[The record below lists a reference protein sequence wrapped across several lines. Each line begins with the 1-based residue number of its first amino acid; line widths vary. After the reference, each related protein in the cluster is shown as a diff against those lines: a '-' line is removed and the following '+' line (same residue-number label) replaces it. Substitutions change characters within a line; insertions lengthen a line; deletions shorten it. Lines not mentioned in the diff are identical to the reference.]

1 MINKTINGVKS
12 VHNARTREIIKLIQ
26 THKVISHK
34 DLLSSKYLD
43 WNMNVNFSGYR
54 KAMLSTG
61 KIKEIESSI
70 IKRSSKKQIFP
81 WKVKYK
87 FQK

>member
-1 MINKTINGVKS
+1 
-12 VHNARTREIIKLIQ
+12 
-26 THKVISHK
+26 
-34 DLLSSKYLD
+34 
-43 WNMNVNFSGYR
+43 MNVNFSGYR

-70 IKRSSKKQIFP
+70 IKRSSKKQIYP